1 METELTRLLGTRHPL
16 LLAGMAKVSNA
27 RLAAEVSRAGGC
39 GVIGGVS
46 KTPAQL
52 RADVRELRAALA
64 ADGLPFGVDLLLP
77 QVGGSARKTNK
88 DYTRGKLEAMIDI
101 LCEEKPT
108 LFVSA
113 VGVPPKWAVDRLHDA
128 GILVANMVGRP
139 KHAAKALAVGADII
153 IAQGYEAG
161 GHTGEIATSVL
172 IPQVVDACR
181 GHKNMKGGPVVVVAA
196 GGIYDGRGVAMALA
210 LGASGVWIGTR
221 FIAAE
226 ESGASH
232 MHQRLVLEN
241 GSDRTIRTT
250 IYTGRP
256 VRCIKNDYNL
266 DYEANRR
273 DRIKELESQGT
284 IVWSHDIA
292 TAQREKNGFDMASAF
307 PQFAGQA
314 IGGIHKIQPAR
325 EIVEEMMAEACQVIA
340 ANHAMLRMEQSS
352 RL

>member
-210 LGASGVWIGTR
+210 LGASGVWVGTR
-221 FIAAE
+221 FIMAE
-226 ESGASH
+226 ESGATH
-232 MHQRLVLEN
+232 VHQQLVIKSE
-241 GSDRTIRTT
+241 SDSTIRTT
-250 IYTGRP
+250 LYTGRP
-256 VRCIKNDYNL
+256 ARCIKNEYIV
-266 DYEANRR
+266 DYETNRR

-284 IVWSHDIA
+284 IVWAHDID
-292 TAQREKNGFDMASAF
+292 TAQKEGSGFDMLKSF
-307 PQFAGQA
+307 PQPAGQA
-314 IGGIHKIQPAR
+314 IGGISKVQPAR
-325 EIVEEMMAEACQVIA
+325 EIVEEMMAEARRVIA
-340 ANHAMLRMEQSS
+340 ANYALLRTESAS
-352 RL
+352 KL